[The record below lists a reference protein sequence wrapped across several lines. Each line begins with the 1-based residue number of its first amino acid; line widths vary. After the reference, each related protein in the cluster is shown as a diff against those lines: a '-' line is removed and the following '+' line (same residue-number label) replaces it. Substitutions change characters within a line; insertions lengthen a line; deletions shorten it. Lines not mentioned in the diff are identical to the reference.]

1 MVMWNLRML
10 SRHGCPSW
18 VCFWSIKLLQMQKK
32 ISLLDALSFECVFEA
47 CTKVA
52 VEVDKVYAKLLREG
66 FLAVR
71 H

>member
-1 MVMWNLRML
+1 MSYLVRCHL
-10 SRHGCPSW
+10 G
-18 VCFWSIKLLQMQKK
+18 
-32 ISLLDALSFECVFEA
+32 VFLKA